1 MSPIS
6 ELAHRLHESEI
17 QLLHSLRHARRQ
29 RTHPREGELSVG
41 DRIADSVAATVGSW
55 RFIITQSVVL
65 LAWMTLNVT
74 AWVQNW
80 DPYPFILLNLVLSCL
95 AALQA
100 PIILMSQNRAARMD
114 RRQARADYE
123 VNLKAELEII
133 ALHQKLD
140 ELRDRPWRELV
151 AQQERQLAL
160 LEKLAARVPRGDA

>member
-29 RTHPREGELSVG
+29 RIHPREGALSVG

-55 RFIITQSVVL
+55 RFIITQSMVL

-80 DPYPFILLNLVLSCL
+80 DPYPFILLNLAFSTQ
-95 AALQA
+95 AAM
-100 PIILMSQNRAARMD
+100 P
-114 RRQARADYE
+114 
-123 VNLKAELEII
+123 
-133 ALHQKLD
+133 
-140 ELRDRPWRELV
+140 LV
-151 AQQERQLAL
+151 
-160 LEKLAARVPRGDA
+160 